1 LSVNQHSYF
10 AYFVVDDV
18 DDYYNTV
25 TAKNVEVI
33 KPLKSEPWGMREFG
47 IKTIDGHRIMIGQDL
62 DD

>member
-1 LSVNQHSYF
+1 
-10 AYFVVDDV
+10 
-18 DDYYNTV
+18 
-25 TAKNVEVI
+25 VI